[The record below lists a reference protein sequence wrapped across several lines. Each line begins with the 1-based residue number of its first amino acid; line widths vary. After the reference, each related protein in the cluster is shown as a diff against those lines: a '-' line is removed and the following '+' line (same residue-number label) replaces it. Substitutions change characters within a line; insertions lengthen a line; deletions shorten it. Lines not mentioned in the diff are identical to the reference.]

1 MREEMKVLY
10 DHQIFE
16 RQVFGGISRYFF
28 ELMNR
33 YYQKQALTVKLSL
46 IYSDNHYLR
55 GAPFSRHLS
64 SRQIPPLPGERGR
77 DLRRNLLINANF
89 HWSRRQISRGDYDLF
104 HPTYYDP
111 YFLKYLKGRPYVL
124 TVYDMI
130 HELYPDL
137 FGHDCTTA
145 QKRIVAERAEAILAI
160 SENTRTDIIR
170 IFDIDPERVKVV
182 HLATSLG
189 DVKPDTALALPQ
201 RYILFVGNRTL
212 YKNFNFFI
220 TAISPL
226 LKKDRSLQ
234 VICAGGG
241 RFSEREESLLKE
253 LDIAKQVLYYSFNDQ
268 MLAQLYTRAELF
280 IFPSL
285 YEGFGIPML
294 EAFSCGCP
302 VVASNTSSLPE
313 VGGDAARYFDP
324 TSATSLTDTVE
335 EVVYSND
342 LQEALRKKGYVRLK
356 NFSWEKTA
364 EETRKIYERIL

>member
-1 MREEMKVLY
+1 MKALY

-16 RQVFGGISRYFF
+16 RQTFGGISRYFF

-33 YYQKQALTVKLSL
+33 YYQNNTVNIKLSL
-46 IYSDNHYLR
+46 IYSDNHYLK
-55 GAPFSRHLS
+55 GAPFSHHLS
-64 SRQIPPLPGERGR
+64 SHQVPSLPGERGR
-77 DLRRNLLINANF
+77 NLRRNLLFTANF
-89 HWSRRQISRGDYDLF
+89 HWSRRQIAKGDYDLF

-111 YFLKYLKGRPYVL
+111 YFLNYLKGRPYVL

-130 HELYPDL
+130 HELYPEM
-137 FGHDCTTA
+137 FGKDFTTV

-160 SENTRTDIIR
+160 SESTRTDIIR
-170 IFDIDPERVKVV
+170 LFDIDPALVKVV

-189 DVKPDTALALPQ
+189 DVKPDTTLTLPQ
-201 RYILFVGNRTL
+201 RYILFVGNRTV

-220 TAISPL
+220 TSISPL
-226 LKKDRSLQ
+226 LKKDRFLH

-241 RFSEREESLLKE
+241 MFSEAEKNLLKE
-253 LDIAKQVLYYSFNDQ
+253 LNISKQVLYYTFNDS
-268 MLAQLYTRAELF
+268 MLSQLYARAELF

-285 YEGFGIPML
+285 YEGFGIPIL

-302 VVASNTSSLPE
+302 VAASNTSSLPE

-324 TSATSLTDTVE
+324 MSATSLVDIVE
-335 EVVYSND
+335 EIVYD
-342 LQEALRKKGYVRLK
+342 KPLQESLRRRGYLRLK

-364 EETRKIYERIL
+364 EETRKIYEMIV